1 METHLDNL
9 AKELANKYKSKAAL
23 FGKDGVVNTLIQKT
37 LQAALDGELT
47 DHLGYHKHQTR
58 TGTNARNGYGSKRLK
73 STHGELTLNT
83 PRDREGS
90 FEPQIVEK
98 NQTRWD
104 GFDDKIIA
112 LYARGM
118 SLADIQSSLQDLYGV
133 EVSSSLISRV
143 TTAVLEEVKIW
154 QSRPLDALY
163 PILYL
168 DCIVV
173 KVREEHRITNKSVYL
188 ALGINTA
195 GRKELVGMWIC
206 ANEGSKFWLHVLTE
220 LNNRGL
226 KHIYIACVDGL
237 SGFPDAIRSE
247 IIAKVFIDSG

>member
-1 METHLDNL
+1 
-9 AKELANKYKSKAAL
+9 
-23 FGKDGVVNTLIQKT
+23 
-37 LQAALDGELT
+37 
-47 DHLGYHKHQTR
+47 
-58 TGTNARNGYGSKRLK
+58 
-73 STHGELTLNT
+73 
-83 PRDREGS
+83 
-90 FEPQIVEK
+90 
-98 NQTRWD
+98 
-104 GFDDKIIA
+104 
-112 LYARGM
+112 M

-133 EVSSSLISRV
+133 EVSSSLISSV

-226 KHIYIACVDGL
+226 KHIYIACDCCKIRKNMALFALNKVESSFCNSL
-237 SGFPDAIRSE
+237 GFI
-247 IIAKVFIDSG
+247 KNL